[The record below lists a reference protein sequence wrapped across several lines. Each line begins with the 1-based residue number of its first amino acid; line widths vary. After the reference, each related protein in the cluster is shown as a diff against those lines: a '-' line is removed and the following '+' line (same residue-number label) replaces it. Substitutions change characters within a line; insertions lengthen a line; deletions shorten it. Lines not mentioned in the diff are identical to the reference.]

1 MVKWKQ
7 SGVKKVMSIFPFCS
21 DTATSEDQRSYD
33 VCVCVSGAME
43 AYRQAGRVGVLQK
56 RLENDGKVVLEET
69 VAVQQLLQTF
79 LCTEVP

>member
-1 MVKWKQ
+1 M
-7 SGVKKVMSIFPFCS
+7 
-21 DTATSEDQRSYD
+21 
-33 VCVCVSGAME
+33 CVCVSGAME

-56 RLENDGKVVLEET
+56 GLENDGKVVLEET